1 VTADKQLP
9 RSFDTPLPID
19 AVLDQLARTLAG
31 NNAAVLVAP
40 PGAGKTTRV
49 PLALLDEPW
58 AKNKKIIVLEPRR
71 IAARASAER
80 MAQTLGER
88 VGETVG
94 YRVRFGSK
102 VSRATRIEVVTEG
115 IFSRQIL
122 DDPELTGV
130 AAVLFDEF
138 HERSLDADLGL
149 ALARDAQTGL
159 REDLRIL
166 VMSATLDGA
175 RVAKLLGDAA
185 VIASEGRAFPV
196 ETRYLGRK
204 SDAPL
209 ERQMADAI
217 ATAVR
222 ADPGSVL
229 AFLPGAAEI
238 RRTQNLLGERIHD
251 PGIEIVPLFG
261 ALDAAVQDRA
271 IAPAPKGRRK
281 VVLATSIA
289 ETSLTIEGIRIVV
302 DSGVARVP
310 RYEPDIGLTRLETVR
325 ASRAAV
331 DQRRG
336 RAGRTEPGVCY
347 RLWDEPQT
355 ASLAPYT
362 QPEILSA
369 DLSSLVL
376 DLAQWGVSDPAA
388 LAFLD
393 SPPAPALKEARYLL
407 RELGALDADG
417 RITEEGNSLRA
428 LALPP
433 RLARMIVDSHRL
445 GAGEEAAEIA
455 AVLSERGLG
464 GDSVDLD
471 ARLDQFRRDRSPRA
485 LSARSLAQRWAA
497 QVAESETAAGYTNAA
512 RTTSPSSPSPL
523 AGEGRGGG
531 SATAV
536 RVRGTSFPGPS
547 PQGEGERRQ
556 PRRNERENP
565 QQDAEQLTTGVMLAL
580 AFPDRV
586 ARNRGNGGFVLAN
599 GRGAALDQAFALARA
614 PYIAVAELT
623 GTAAQ
628 GRILLAAPITQGE
641 IEQHFADQIETTDE
655 ISFDRSAMALRAR
668 RKKTLHAITLSEAPL
683 GLKPSAE
690 TARVLADGLI
700 AAGLDKLP
708 WTKPLKQWRDRV
720 MFLRAAEGETL
731 QHSWPDLSD
740 DALAAQRE
748 AWLLPALH
756 DKTSLKEF
764 SSGDLS
770 DALMTLLPWES
781 RARLER
787 EAPTHFEAPTGTML
801 AIDYEAEQG
810 PTIAVRLQELFGLN
824 THPSIAKGNVP
835 LVLELLSPA
844 HRPVQVTRDL
854 PGFWRGSYAAVRSDL
869 RGRYPR
875 HPWPDDPASAM
886 PTRRVKPRGT

>member
-1 VTADKQLP
+1 MP

-19 AVLDQLARTLAG
+19 AVLDDLARTLDG

-49 PLALLDEPW
+49 PLSLLDAPW
-58 AKNKKIIVLEPRR
+58 AKDGKIIVLEPRR

-80 MAQTLGER
+80 MAHTLGER

-122 DDPELTGV
+122 DDPELNGI

-175 RVAKLLGDAA
+175 RVAKLLGDAP
-185 VIASEGRAFPV
+185 VVASEGRAFAV

-204 SDAPL
+204 ADAPL

-217 ATAVR
+217 ATALR

-238 RRTQNLLGERIHD
+238 RRTQNLLNERVHD
-251 PGIEIVPLFG
+251 ASIEIVPLFG
-261 ALDAAVQDRA
+261 ALDASVQDRA
-271 IAPAPKGRRK
+271 IAPAPKGHRK

-289 ETSLTIEGIRIVV
+289 ETSLTIEGVRIVV
-302 DSGVARVP
+302 DSGLARVP
-310 RYEPDIGLTRLETVR
+310 RYEPDIALTRLETVR

-336 RAGRTEPGVCY
+336 RAGRTEPGICY
-347 RLWDEPQT
+347 RRWDEPQT
-355 ASLAPYT
+355 ASLAAYT

-376 DLAQWGVSDPAA
+376 DLAQWGVSDPSS

-393 SPPAPALKEARYLL
+393 PPPAPALKEARGLL
-407 RELGALDADG
+407 RELGALDIEG
-417 RITEEGNSLRA
+417 RITAEGQSLRA

-433 RLARMIVDSHRL
+433 RLARMIVDSYRL
-445 GAGEEAAEIA
+445 GAGRVAAEIA
-455 AVLSERGLG
+455 AVLTERGLG
-464 GDSVDLD
+464 GDHVDLD
-471 ARLDQFRRDRSPRA
+471 VRLDGFRRDRSQRA
-485 LSARSLAQRWAA
+485 ESARSLAQRWAS
-497 QVAESETAAGYTNAA
+497 QVASSSAA
-512 RTTSPSSPSPL
+512 SL
-523 AGEGRGGG
+523 EDRGGE
-531 SATAV
+531 
-536 RVRGTSFPGPS
+536 PPS
-547 PQGEGERRQ
+547 
-556 PRRNERENP
+556 N
-565 QQDAEQLTTGVMLAL
+565 GVMLAF

-586 ARNRGNGGFVLAN
+586 ARNRANGSFVLAN
-599 GRGAALDQAFALARA
+599 GRGAALDQTTALSRA

-623 GTAAQ
+623 GTAMQ
-628 GRILLAAPITQGE
+628 GRILLAAPMTQVE
-641 IEQHFADQIETTDE
+641 IEAHFADQIETADE
-655 ISFDRSAMALRAR
+655 VSFDRGAMALRAR
-668 RKKTLHAITLSEAPL
+668 RRKTLHAITLSETPL
-683 GLKPSAE
+683 ALEPSAE
-690 TARVLADGLI
+690 SARVLADGLI
-700 AAGLDKLP
+700 AAGLDQLP
-708 WTKPLKQWRDRV
+708 WSKPVKQWRDRV
-720 MFLRAAEGETL
+720 MFLRAAEGAASENP
-731 QHSWPDLSD
+731 WPDLSD
-740 DALAAQRE
+740 DALATQCE
-748 AWLLPALH
+748 AWLIPALL
-756 DKTSLKEF
+756 DKTSLKAF
-764 SSGDLS
+764 SASDLS
-770 DALMTLLPWES
+770 DALQALVPWAL
-781 RARLER
+781 RARLDR
-787 EAPTHFEAPTGTML
+787 EAPTHFEAPTGTQL
-801 AIDYEAEQG
+801 AIDYEAAQG
-810 PTIAVRLQELFGLN
+810 PTIAVRLQELFGLT
-824 THPSIAKGNVP
+824 THPSIARGAIP

-854 PGFWRGSYAAVRSDL
+854 PGFWRGSYAGVRSDL

-875 HPWPDDPASAM
+875 HPWPEDPASAM
-886 PTRRVKPRGT
+886 PTRRVKPKGT

>member
-1 VTADKQLP
+1 LTHN
-9 RSFDTPLPID
+9 FDTPLPVD
-19 AVLDQLARTLAG
+19 AVLDDLARRLAA

-58 AKNKKIIVLEPRR
+58 IGNKKIIVLEPRR

-102 VSRATRIEVVTEG
+102 VSRLTRIEVVTEG

-122 DDPELTGV
+122 DDPELSGI

-175 RVAKLLGDAA
+175 RVAKLLGDAP

-204 SDAPL
+204 PDVQL

-217 ATAVR
+217 AMALR

-238 RRTQNLLGERIHD
+238 RRTQNFLGERIHD
-251 PGIEIVPLFG
+251 AGIEIVPLFG
-261 ALDAAVQDRA
+261 ALDSAVQDRA
-271 IAPAPKGRRK
+271 IAPAPKGQRK

-289 ETSLTIEGIRIVV
+289 ETSLTIQGVRIVV

-355 ASLAPYT
+355 ASLAAYT

-376 DLAQWGVSDPAA
+376 DLAQWGVGDPTS

-393 SPPAPALKEARYLL
+393 SPPLPALNEAQNLL
-407 RELGALDADG
+407 RELGALDRDG
-417 RITEEGNSLRA
+417 RITAEGKSLRA

-455 AVLSERGLG
+455 AVLTERGLG

-471 ARLDQFRRDRSPRA
+471 ARLDQFRRDRSQRA
-485 LSARSLAQRWAA
+485 VSARQFAQRWAS
-497 QVAESETAAGYTNAA
+497 QVAATEGAPASDDA
-512 RTTSPSSPSPL
+512 PS
-523 AGEGRGGG
+523 A
-531 SATAV
+531 
-536 RVRGTSFPGPS
+536 
-547 PQGEGERRQ
+547 
-556 PRRNERENP
+556 
-565 QQDAEQLTTGVMLAL
+565 GVMLAF

-586 ARNRGNGGFVLAN
+586 ARNRGNGSFVLAN
-599 GRGAALDQAFALARA
+599 GRGAAVDQASALARA

-623 GTAAQ
+623 GTAAN

-641 IEQHFADQIETTDE
+641 LELRFADQIESADE
-655 ISFDRSAMALRAR
+655 ITFDRGSMSLRGR
-668 RKKTLHAITLSEAPL
+668 RKRTLHAITLSEAPMSL
-683 GLKPSAE
+683 TPSAE
-690 TARVLADGLI
+690 TARVLADGLV

-708 WTKPLKQWRDRV
+708 WSKPLKQWRDRV
-720 MFLRAAEGETL
+720 MFLRKAEGD
-731 QHSWPDLSD
+731 SWPDLSD
-740 DALAAQRE
+740 EALAAQRQS
-748 AWLLPALH
+748 WLMPALF

-770 DALMTLLPWES
+770 DALMALLPWEL

-787 EAPTHFEAPTGTML
+787 EAPTHFEAPTGSML

-824 THPSIAKGNVP
+824 THPSIAKGAVP

-875 HPWPDDPASAM
+875 HPWPEDPASAM